1 MHSSM
6 LRSVAITIAVLTA
19 KTIPFTSH
27 AQERGLLTGIVT
39 RIDKTPIENARVKV
53 VGTDIIAET
62 RADGSYRLWGIPAG
76 QHAIEVRML
85 GFATALLRFEISAG
99 AAMEMPITLVTV
111 ATALD
116 TVRVSSSDGLSP
128 AMRGFEERRRRGGGK
143 FFTMQEITR
152 MQVRSVSDIL
162 RRAPGIQI
170 QNVGG
175 VFGPSD
181 AVRSSRTGNRP
192 CPLLFFVNGSPFP
205 MQPDVTIN
213 NYVAASDVA
222 AMEVYSGAAE
232 VPPQFNSGLSTARCG
247 VVVIWT
253 RAGIDPSIKD

>member
-1 MHSSM
+1 M
-6 LRSVAITIAVLTA
+6 LRSAIFGAVSWLFISA
-19 KTIPFTSH
+19 VPSNIDG
-27 AQERGLLTGIVT
+27 QEKGLLTGTVT
-39 RIDKTPIENARVKV
+39 RTDNTPIENARVKV
-53 VGTDIIAET
+53 VGTDMVAVT
-62 RADGSYRLWGIPAG
+62 RADGSYRVWGIPAG
-76 QHAIEVRML
+76 LHSLEVRML
-85 GFATALLRFEISAG
+85 GFSTALLRFELTTG
-99 AAMEMPITLVTV
+99 ASMQLPVTLVPV

-116 TVRVSSSDGLSP
+116 TVRVSSSDGLTP
-128 AMRGFEERRRRGGGK
+128 AMRGFEERRRRGAGK
-143 FFTMQEITR
+143 FFTMQEIAR

-175 VFGPSD
+175 MFGPSD
-181 AVRSSRTGNRP
+181 AVRSARTGNRP

-222 AMEVYSGAAE
+222 AMEVYSGASE

-253 RAGIDPSIKD
+253 RSGIDPSIKD

>member
-1 MHSSM
+1 M
-6 LRSVAITIAVLTA
+6 LRLAIFGLASWLIASAVPSN
-19 KTIPFTSH
+19 ING
-27 AQERGLLTGIVT
+27 QEKGLLTGTVT
-39 RIDKTPIENARVKV
+39 RTDKTPIENARVKV

-76 QHAIEVRML
+76 THSLEVRML
-85 GFATALLRFEISAG
+85 GFATALMPFEISAG
-99 AAMEMPITLVTV
+99 AAMEVPVTLVAI
-111 ATALD
+111 ATSLD
-116 TVRVSSSDGLSP
+116 TVRVRSSDGLTP

-143 FFTMQEITR
+143 FFTMQEISR
-152 MQVRSVSDIL
+152 MQVRTVSDIL

-170 QNVGG
+170 QNVSG
-175 VFGPSD
+175 VFGPND

-213 NYVAASDVA
+213 NYISASDVA
-222 AMEVYSGAAE
+222 AMEVYSGASE

-253 RAGIDPSIKD
+253 RSGVDPSIRD